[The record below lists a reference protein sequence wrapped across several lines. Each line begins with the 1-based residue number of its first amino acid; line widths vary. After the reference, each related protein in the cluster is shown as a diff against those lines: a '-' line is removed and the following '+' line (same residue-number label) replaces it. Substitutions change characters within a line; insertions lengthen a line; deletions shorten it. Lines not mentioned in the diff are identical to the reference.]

1 VQTGRLAL
9 DLEEAMWADMDGA
22 TALLFEMV
30 ERDVSA
36 LRRSIARAAKIADRA
51 GNIRGNALSTP

>member
-1 VQTGRLAL
+1 
-9 DLEEAMWADMDGA
+9 MWADMDGA